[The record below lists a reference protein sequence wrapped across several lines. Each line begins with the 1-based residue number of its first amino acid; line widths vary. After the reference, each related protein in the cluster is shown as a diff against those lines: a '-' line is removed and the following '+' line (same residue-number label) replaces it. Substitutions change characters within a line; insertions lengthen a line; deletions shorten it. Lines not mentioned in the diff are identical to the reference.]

1 MSAAGFRVGVS
12 RDFLDADGRNV
23 WGDIRLG
30 ELDAA
35 GVDWHYLPRDTQELL
50 AADVDGLDAVLFAG
64 PAVTARTFE
73 GAARPLSSSPAS
85 GSATTPSTSTRA
97 PATAPW

>member
-1 MSAAGFRVGVS
+1 MAGLRPVDGRFTVGVS

-35 GVDWHYLPRDTQELL
+35 GIDWHYLPPDTDELL
-50 AADVDGLDAVLFAG
+50 ALLPVTDTREAFELAADPARSCKVLLDFG
-64 PAVTARTFE
+64 E
-73 GAARPLSSSPAS
+73 QGAA
-85 GSATTPSTSTRA
+85 
-97 PATAPW
+97 